1 MENEERLEQPDKVLT
16 SDGDVEIFEKGG
28 TETSGSNDLG
38 KFKDPKALFVAYN
51 NLHGEYT
58 RKCQLLSALQKK
70 LEDNEKMSL
79 KGGNS
84 DNEGNSS
91 PEGSRLK
98 DGFSPE
104 SERVT
109 EETSSD
115 TCENKIHEE
124 VLTEEEKKESLKEYV
139 MQNADLRDYVVA
151 KFFDENVLPVS
162 PKLIGSDK
170 GSAVA
175 FAPASKPKTLAEA
188 EVLAK
193 DLLKN
198 NNKK

>member
-16 SDGDVEIFEKGG
+16 LDGDVEIFEKEG
-28 TETSGSNDLG
+28 TEISGSNDLG

-79 KGGNS
+79 QEGNS
-84 DNEGNSS
+84 DNEENSS
-91 PEGSRLK
+91 PNGSHPK
-98 DGFSPE
+98 DRFSPE

-109 EETSSD
+109 GEASSD
-115 TCENKIHEE
+115 TGENKIHEE
-124 VLTEEEKKESLKEYV
+124 VLTEEKKESLKEYV

-198 NNKK
+198 NKK

>member
-16 SDGDVEIFEKGG
+16 SDGDVEIFEKEG

-79 KGGNS
+79 KEENS
-84 DNEGNSS
+84 DNEENSS
-91 PEGSRLK
+91 PENSIK
-98 DGFSPE
+98 DGLSPE
-104 SERVT
+104 SKRVT

-115 TCENKIHEE
+115 TGENKIHEE

-198 NNKK
+198 NKK

>member
-16 SDGDVEIFEKGG
+16 LDGDVEIFEKEG

-38 KFKDPKALFVAYN
+38 KFKDPRALFVAYN

-79 KGGNS
+79 KEENL
-84 DNEGNSS
+84 DNEENSS
-91 PEGSRLK
+91 PENSIK
-98 DGFSPE
+98 DGLSPE
-104 SERVT
+104 SKRVT

-115 TCENKIHEE
+115 TGENKIHEE

-198 NNKK
+198 NKK

>member
-16 SDGDVEIFEKGG
+16 LDGDVEIFEKEG
-28 TETSGSNDLG
+28 TEISGSNDLG

-79 KGGNS
+79 KEENL
-84 DNEGNSS
+84 DNEENSS
-91 PEGSRLK
+91 PENSIK
-98 DGFSPE
+98 DGLSPE
-104 SERVT
+104 SKRVT

-115 TCENKIHEE
+115 TGENKIHEE

-198 NNKK
+198 NKK